1 MKVKA
6 IRSFAGK
13 ISMYAGEIREIVD
26 EKIAKD
32 LLAAGHVVEEKAEK
46 NTKKTA
52 QPAAAKTKK

>member
-32 LLAAGHVVEEKAEK
+32 LLAAGHVVEEKDEK